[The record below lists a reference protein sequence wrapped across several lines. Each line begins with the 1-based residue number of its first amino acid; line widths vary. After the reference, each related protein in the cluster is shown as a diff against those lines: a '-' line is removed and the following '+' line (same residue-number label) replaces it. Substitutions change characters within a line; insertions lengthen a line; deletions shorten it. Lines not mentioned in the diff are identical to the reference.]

1 MSKQNSGMSEAYS
14 YILFALVKP
23 LHGYGIMQK
32 VSEMSL
38 NSVNLGPGTMYGAL
52 TNMQKKQ
59 WIEEVD
65 SDEARRKNY
74 QLTALGM
81 QVVEQE
87 VERISLLRTAAEN
100 SLKQLKGAS

>member
-1 MSKQNSGMSEAYS
+1 MSEAYS
-14 YILFALVKP
+14 YILFALVEP

-32 VSEMSL
+32 VSEMSF

-74 QLTALGM
+74 QLTELGM

-87 VERISLLRTAAEN
+87 VQRISLLRTAAE
-100 SLKQLKGAS
+100 SCLKQLRGTS

>member
-38 NSVNLGPGTMYGAL
+38 KSVNLGPGTMYGAL